1 MQYNPIKGK
10 FVWYLFMN
18 ITNKEL
24 TNLVEQIK
32 CGQMSSFDP
41 FYEATKRV
49 IFFNIYSYVKHHEAA
64 EDLLQDTYVAF
75 LQSAENIDNSQPIL
89 AYLLTISKNL
99 SLNYLRTSTRQV
111 PLNEIFEETVGVNQK
126 YSVEEDELI
135 TKIKD
140 LLKPEEFRI
149 FYLKAV
155 EEYTHQEISTL
166 LHKPIGTITW
176 AYNNAI
182 KKLQKGLKNIYETK

>member
-1 MQYNPIKGK
+1 MS
-10 FVWYLFMN
+10 

-24 TNLVEQIK
+24 KNLVEQIK
-32 CGQMSSFDP
+32 CGQMTSFDP
-41 FYEATKRV
+41 FYEATKRI
-49 IFFNIYSYVKHHEAA
+49 IFFNIYSYVKHHGTA
-64 EDLLQDTYVAF
+64 ENILQDTYVAF
-75 LQSAENIDNSQPIL
+75 LKSVSNIDNSQPIL

-99 SLNYLRTSTRQV
+99 SLNYLRTSSRQV
-111 PLNEIFEETVGVNQK
+111 PLNETFEDTHGVNQN
-126 YSVEEDELI
+126 YSIEENELI
-135 TKIKD
+135 KKIKD

-155 EEYTHQEISTL
+155 EEYTHQEIATL
-166 LHKPIGTITW
+166 LHKSLGTITW

>member
-1 MQYNPIKGK
+1 VQYNPIKGK
-10 FVWYLFMN
+10 IVWYLLMS

-24 TNLVEQIK
+24 KNLVEQIK
-32 CGQMSSFDP
+32 CGQMTSFDP
-41 FYEATKRV
+41 FYEATKRI
-49 IFFNIYSYVKHHEAA
+49 IFFNIYSYVKHHETA
-64 EDLLQDTYVAF
+64 EDILQDTYVAF
-75 LQSAENIDNSQPIL
+75 LKSVSNIDNSQPIL

-99 SLNYLRTSTRQV
+99 SLNYLRTSSRQV
-111 PLNEIFEETVGVNQK
+111 PLNETFEDTHGVNQN
-126 YSVEEDELI
+126 YSIEENELI
-135 TKIKD
+135 KKIKD

-155 EEYTHQEISTL
+155 EEYTHQEIANL
-166 LHKPIGTITW
+166 LYKSLGTITW

>member
-1 MQYNPIKGK
+1 MS
-10 FVWYLFMN
+10 

-24 TNLVEQIK
+24 KIMAKEIRN
-32 CGQMSSFDP
+32 GQMSSFDP

-49 IFFNIYSYVKHHEAA
+49 IFFNIYSYVKHHETA

-75 LQSAENIDNSQPIL
+75 LKSASSIDNSQPIL

-99 SLNYLRTSTRQV
+99 SLNYLRTSSRQV
-111 PLNEIFEETVGVNQK
+111 PLNETFEDTNGVNQK

-149 FYLKAV
+149 FYLKTV